1 MKPVRKTE
9 VELRVG
15 KLRNGKI
22 VGKDDVIEGTVNCVG
37 ELVINWIWKLCNMAF
52 ESVDSSVMFS
62 LYEYKGKGERT

>member
-1 MKPVRKTE
+1 MRALKRGRNRDEE
-9 VELRVG
+9 VV
-15 KLRNGKI
+15 K
-22 VGKDDVIEGTVNCVG
+22 EGTVNCVG